1 MRAMDPTAY
10 YDAFSAHYDRRRS
23 VGYHALLDD
32 LEAELV
38 ARFAPAGR
46 VLEAGC
52 GTGQILERLGR
63 AGLRPVGI
71 DLSAGMLRKASAR
84 SRELVRGD
92 LTALPFGDGR
102 FDAVCCFKVLAHV
115 PDIGR
120 AMAELGRLV
129 RPGGFLIVEFYNPH
143 SVRGLLWRLKRP
155 GRIAS
160 DVDEHDISVRF
171 DAPAAAAA
179 LLPPGFEP
187 VTRRGIRLLTP
198 FAQALQLPL
207 IGPLLA
213 AGERA
218 LCDGPLAR
226 FGSFYCLVA
235 QQTQYRVA

>member
-1 MRAMDPTAY
+1 MRAMDPSDY
-10 YDAFSAHYDRRRS
+10 YDAFSVHYDARRS
-23 VGYHALLDD
+23 VGYHALIDD

-38 ARFAPAGR
+38 ARYAPAGR

-52 GTGQILERLGR
+52 GTGQILARLGR
-63 AGLRPVGI
+63 AGVRAVGV
-71 DLSAGMLRKASAR
+71 DLSSGMLRQAR
-84 SRELVRGD
+84 SRARALVRGD
-92 LTALPFGDGR
+92 LTALPFGDGQ

-160 DVDEHDISVRF
+160 DVDERDISVRF
-171 DAPAAAAA
+171 DTPAAATA

-187 VTRRGIRLLTP
+187 VASRGIRLLTP
-198 FAQALQLPL
+198 FAQALRLPL
-207 IGPLLA
+207 LGALLER
-213 AGERA
+213 GERA
-218 LCDGPLAR
+218 LCDSPLAR

-235 QQTQYRVA
+235 QRASVRTA

>member
-1 MRAMDPTAY
+1 MRAMDPAAY
-10 YDAFSAHYDRRRS
+10 YDAFSRHYDRRRR
-23 VGYHALLDD
+23 VGYHALIDD

-63 AGLRPVGI
+63 AGVRAVGV
-71 DLSAGMLRKASAR
+71 DLSSGMLQQAR
-84 SRELVRGD
+84 ARARELVRGD

-155 GRIAS
+155 GRIAG

-171 DAPAAAAA
+171 DAPAAARA
-179 LLPPGFEP
+179 LLPSDFEP
-187 VTRRGIRLLTP
+187 VTARGIRLFTP
-198 FAQALQLPL
+198 FAQALRLPL
-207 IGPLLA
+207 VGPLLA
-213 AGERA
+213 RGERA
-218 LCDGPLAR
+218 LADGVLAR

-235 QQTQYRVA
+235 QRTLARSA